1 MKVLFIEEGT
11 GVGGSHISLQS
22 LVAGL
27 VARGI
32 SAVVSL
38 PAPHPWYERFR
49 EAGAEVR
56 FVRETPQATAPPP
69 ARPAAPRP
77 WTEWPLYRT
86 LSFYREHR
94 RSHRAGVAA
103 WTRRISDVAPDLV
116 QTNNALPL
124 NLEAATA
131 AAGLGLPVVPHLRGF
146 QPLRGPHR
154 AFLPRMTLGIAISD
168 VIRRHYLAAGA
179 PPERIVRVYDGL
191 EIDRYAFREPRSDVP
206 ARGGR
211 VLYLGRLVGW
221 KGAPVLLDALERLR
235 AARPELEC
243 TIAGDGP
250 ARADWEADVAR
261 RGLGGMVRFAGFV
274 KDVVPLLHD
283 ADVLVH
289 TSIAPEPLG
298 RVTLE
303 GMATGTP
310 VVAAAHG
317 ASPELVEA
325 GASGWLSP
333 PGDGAALAARIEEA
347 LAAGPRRVAVA
358 RAARARIERDFTID
372 TMVAGTLAAFER
384 ARDAGRGLRGRGGY
398 GAPGRGGA
406 TPAESPR

>member
-1 MKVLFIEEGT
+1 MKVLFIETGT
-11 GVGGSHISLQS
+11 GVGGSHISLLS

-27 VARGI
+27 VAQGVR
-32 SAVVSL
+32 AVVYL
-38 PAPHPWYERFR
+38 PSPHPWYERFR

-56 FVRETPQATAPPP
+56 FESDRPQATPPAGGTRPPAAPPP
-69 ARPAAPRP
+69 A
-77 WTEWPLYRT
+77 WTQWPLYRT
-86 LSFYREHR
+86 LSFYKEHG
-94 RSHRAGVAA
+94 RSHATGVAA
-103 WTRRISDVAPDLV
+103 WTRRIGDVGPDLV

-124 NLEAATA
+124 NLEPA
-131 AAGLGLPVVPHLRGF
+131 AAARALGLPLVAHLRGF

-154 AFLPRMTLGIAISD
+154 AFLPQLTGGIAISD

-179 PPERIVRVYDGL
+179 PAGRIVRVYDGL
-191 EIDRYAFREPRSDVP
+191 EIDRYAFREPTVDVP

-211 VLYLGRLVGW
+211 ILYLGRLVGW

-235 AARPELEC
+235 ATRPELEC

-261 RGLGGMVRFAGFV
+261 RGLAGNVRFAGFV
-274 KDVVPLLHD
+274 RDVVPLLHG

-310 VVAAAHG
+310 VVASAHG
-317 ASPELVEA
+317 ASPELVEP
-325 GASGWLSP
+325 GVSGWLST
-333 PGDGAALAARIEEA
+333 PGDGAELAERIAEALGAGNRRIE
-347 LAAGPRRVAVA
+347 VA
-358 RAARARIERDFTID
+358 RAARARIERDFTIA
-372 TMVAGTLAAFER
+372 TMVTGTMAAFE
-384 ARDAGRGLRGRGGY
+384 AAL
-398 GAPGRGGA
+398 AQNA
-406 TPAESPR
+406 TVGQ